1 MNNVT
6 LIKRLENIKEVE
18 QLANIIQE
26 LRIDNLKTKTNTS
39 LVTVIKN
46 MIKSNK
52 LRPAY
57 QGLYIPM
64 NGLYYTLCDSYQ
76 LYEFKQIDDK
86 VVDAFKL
93 QDTKNDLG
101 FEGVTN
107 TYTSTY
113 TKTIDIELVKRL
125 YNYNKSLKKDEEKA
139 LYIIFDE
146 YDKVQVTFNPEY
158 LFNII
163 VTGKVKKDFNVEIGG
178 SYTGLIFQND
188 IVNAYVLP
196 VRLSEDKEIRD
207 KAVNK
212 FKSIMEVEN
221 NG

>member
-18 QLANIIQE
+18 QLQDIIQE
-26 LRIDNLKTKTNTS
+26 LRINNLKTKTNTS
-39 LVTVIKN
+39 LITVIKN

-64 NGLYYTLCDSYQ
+64 NGIYYTLCDSYQ
-76 LYEFKQIDDK
+76 LYEFKQLDDK
-86 VVDAFKL
+86 IVDTFKL
-93 QDTKNDLG
+93 QDMKSDLS

-107 TYTSTY
+107 CYTSTY
-113 TKTIDIELVKRL
+113 TKTIDIELVNRL

-139 LYIIFDE
+139 LYIILDE
-146 YDKVQVTFNPEY
+146 YEKVQVTFNPEY

-163 VTGKVKKDFNVEIGG
+163 VTGKIKEDFNIEIGG

-196 VRLSEDKEIRD
+196 IRLSEDEQIRE

-212 FKSIMEVEN
+212 FKSIMEV
-221 NG
+221 